1 MVFIGGLGRWL
12 LLKNFQAKRLKRLP
26 KHHFWVS
33 CLGSLT
39 YFCWRKDGGKGATFF
54 RDMEGVQRGR
64 VSEILLQKSK
74 FPWDYI
80 TSSSLTP
87 EKKNRRYVIEFPFG
101 GAASASCKLFG
112 LGRNSF
118 QMSQLLRNQQ
128 PGPTLHRETNLVKQK
143 QWQRKVRCFLRS
155 FFEELY
161 ILYLAIESMK
171 WPTMGILMPGAPN
184 TLSEGYLDPKHLPK
198 YPKIHSQSRVLEH
211 YESNNQHNEI
221 GVQPIVTGW
230 LMLNL
235 CEFTVLEELFKKNEV
250 RFQRMHEKPY
260 PPMIHWLSG
269 LNRSFYHRMFLLPC
283 WSLDPHKKL
292 VQGNGHS
299 EIASCS
305 FSICFQWHPRWWFSK
320 IYFTPTFWLIAFKCN
335 IHHFLVFG

>member
-1 MVFIGGLGRWL
+1 MFWGIFAFVAQTTWIFSRSSCPATKKQPQGRPWHAFACLPASTRSTCCCPCCPEHEPSTLVPSTAAYTRSGHSMDVARNWDFKPGHDLHTCHPMGPIYPFLHVFFHNSVYFVHFCCGFHRRTRSLAPFKKFPGKKIETSS
-12 LLKNFQAKRLKRLP
+12 

-101 GAASASCKLFG
+101 GAASASCKLFV

-118 QMSQLLRNQQ
+118 QMSQLLQNQQ
-128 PGPTLHRETNLVKQK
+128 PGPTVHRETNLVKQK

-161 ILYLAIESMK
+161 ILHLAIESMK
-171 WPTMGILMPGAPN
+171 WPTMGILLPGAPN
-184 TLSEGYLDPKHLPK
+184 TLSQGYLDP
-198 YPKIHSQSRVLEH
+198 
-211 YESNNQHNEI
+211 
-221 GVQPIVTGW
+221 
-230 LMLNL
+230 
-235 CEFTVLEELFKKNEV
+235 
-250 RFQRMHEKPY
+250 
-260 PPMIHWLSG
+260 
-269 LNRSFYHRMFLLPC
+269 
-283 WSLDPHKKL
+283 
-292 VQGNGHS
+292 
-299 EIASCS
+299 
-305 FSICFQWHPRWWFSK
+305 
-320 IYFTPTFWLIAFKCN
+320 
-335 IHHFLVFG
+335 